1 MLLARMISHV
11 VHAGVITMI
20 GPDGAAHR
28 IAGERPGPEVTVRIH
43 DSATIRRLT
52 MNPHLAL
59 GEAYMD
65 GSLTVEDGDIA
76 DLMRVVLIN
85 AEHHAGHWLLK
96 LPLALDTLKQVL
108 FLSNT
113 PGRSKTNVAHHYDL
127 SEELYALFLDR
138 DRFYSCA
145 YFPEGETDLERA
157 QAMKAARIAAK
168 LHLKPGSRVLD
179 IGSGW
184 GSLALHLARAGAER
198 VEGVTLSVEQLRYAR
213 AWAERENLDGRVAF
227 ELRDFRKVEGT
238 YDRIVSVGMFE
249 HVGPR
254 HYPAF
259 FRKTASLLAEDGVA
273 LLHSIGRR
281 GSAPPRNAWIDKY
294 IFPGGYIPA
303 LSEVMGPLERAGLVA
318 TDVEILRR
326 HYAET
331 LKVWRARFLAAR
343 ERIEALYDARFV
355 RMWDFYLSTCE
366 MAFREGGLFVFQIQI
381 TKRLDALPLTRGYM
395 DAALPAP
402 ERVVRAG

>member
-11 VHAGVITMI
+11 VRAGVINMI
-20 GPDGAAHR
+20 GPDGALHR

-43 DSATIRRLT
+43 DAATVRRLT

-65 GSLTVEDGDIA
+65 GTLTVEDGDIA

-145 YFPEGETDLERA
+145 YFPDGETDLERA

-213 AWAERENLDGRVAF
+213 DWAAREHLDGRVAF

-303 LSEVMGPLERAGLVA
+303 LSEVMGPLERAGLVV

-331 LKVWRARFLAAR
+331 LKTWRARFLAAR
-343 ERIEALYDARFV
+343 ERIEVLYDARFV

-381 TKRLDALPLTRGYM
+381 SKRLDALPLTRGYM

-402 ERVVRAG
+402 ERAVRAG